1 MKWHARYFTLQIIG
15 DSKNKRTNSRIKAHG
30 LGCVGDGNCAD
41 VGHLLN
47 FANFFFLTHF
57 IVSNGAK
64 FISFAARNVNI
75 FSIWC
80 GTVPK
85 IARHSVNPIMNRIYM
100 KIGGS
105 KNKPKNIRRKK
116 WSTIWLHV

>member
-1 MKWHARYFTLQIIG
+1 MGSAVSATATVLMSDICLIL
-15 DSKNKRTNSRIKAHG
+15 RT
-30 LGCVGDGNCAD
+30 
-41 VGHLLN
+41 
-47 FANFFFLTHF
+47 FFFRTHF

-80 GTVPK
+80 GAVPK

-100 KIGGS
+100 KIGG
-105 KNKPKNIRRKK
+105 KQKQTKEYP
-116 WSTIWLHV
+116 